1 MLKTGRFL
9 EVLTLDS
16 RGAWIFTNDLG
27 IEVMLG
33 REQVMERFRRLLL
46 VSENVAFTERLD
58 EIQKIDTRYSNGIA
72 VSWKQNMAGLG
83 VAETYKSQRIQKL

>member
-1 MLKTGRFL
+1 
-9 EVLTLDS
+9 
-16 RGAWIFTNDLG
+16 
-27 IEVMLG
+27 
-33 REQVMERFRRLLL
+33 
-46 VSENVAFTERLD
+46 VAFTERLD